1 MQQTKRAAVEM
12 TSYGTGYR
20 ARAGTG
26 PAEIGT
32 GGLET
37 GALLKT
43 ARKLRFS
50 PRDVIYREGDSAD
63 TIYAIHS
70 GLVKLLSF
78 LPNGRGRII
87 RLYGRGIWIG
97 LEGLLR
103 RPYEHTAVAVDQAEV
118 YRMSA
123 DSLRMIEQEDPRHH
137 QHFMVKWHEH
147 LLEADMWI
155 SDFSTGSIK
164 SRVARLIKF
173 LSRIQD
179 RTASGHV
186 KLLTC
191 DEMAAILGVTPESVS
206 RVIAGFKRGGILRAP
221 LNGDSELYQCS
232 LSDLERFALQ

>member
-1 MQQTKRAAVEM
+1 MKDQKRAAAEM
-12 TSYGTGYR
+12 GYSAPYR
-20 ARAGTG
+20 ARESTA
-26 PAEIGT
+26 PVDEIGT
-32 GGLET
+32 ADPDSGS
-37 GALLKT
+37 LLKIG
-43 ARKLRFS
+43 RRLLFS
-50 PRDVIYREGDSAD
+50 PRDVIYREGDAAD
-63 TIYAIHS
+63 TVYAIHS

-87 RLYGRGIWIG
+87 RLYGRGIWVG
-97 LEGLLR
+97 LESLLR
-103 RPYEHTAVAVDQAEV
+103 RPYEHTAVAVDQVEV

-123 DSLRMIEQEDPRHH
+123 DALRMMEQEDPRHY

-179 RTASGHV
+179 RISSGHV

-206 RVIAGFKRGGILRAP
+206 RVIAEFKRGGILRTP
-221 LNGDSELYQCS
+221 PNPDSELYHCNGS
-232 LSDLERFALQ
+232 ELERFALQ

>member
-1 MQQTKRAAVEM
+1 MQDKKRAAAEIGYS
-12 TSYGTGYR
+12 TSFR
-20 ARAGTG
+20 ARDNIA
-26 PAEIGT
+26 PLEIGT
-32 GGLET
+32 GGPEA
-37 GALLKT
+37 GSLLKT
-43 ARKLRFS
+43 ARRLRFS
-50 PRDVIYREGDSAD
+50 PRDVIYREGDASD
-63 TIYAIHS
+63 TVYAIHS

-87 RLYGRGIWIG
+87 RLYGRGIWVG

-103 RPYEHTAVAVDQAEV
+103 RPYEHTAVAVDQVEV

-123 DSLRMIEQEDPRHH
+123 DALRMIEKEDPRHG

-179 RTASGHV
+179 RNALGHV

-206 RVIAGFKRGGILRAP
+206 RVIAEFKRGGLLKAP
-221 LNGDSELYQCS
+221 LGTDSELYHCNVS
-232 LSDLERFALQ
+232 ELERFALQ